1 MKQPSPPPFLPTRV
15 NTVVHRRHAE
25 AMSQTAVDEMVE
37 RTLGRMLGELCLA
50 EAKINAKP
58 DPVTC
63 GTHYWAEVVFVDP
76 DRLHRY
82 IAGLVD
88 WYDAREAELVEDLMT
103 ANAENR
109 ECRAVIQRLLAH
121 IERLEGQSRD
131 DS

>member
-1 MKQPSPPPFLPTRV
+1 MTQSSPPPFLTTRV
-15 NTVVHRRHAE
+15 NTVIHSQHAL
-25 AMSQTAVDEMVE
+25 AMSQTEVDEVVE
-37 RTLGRMLGELCLA
+37 RTLSRMLGGLCLA
-50 EAKINAKP
+50 EAKINVKP

-63 GTHYWAEVVFVDP
+63 GTQYWAEVVIVDP

-88 WYDAREAELVEDLMT
+88 QYDAREAELIEELMA